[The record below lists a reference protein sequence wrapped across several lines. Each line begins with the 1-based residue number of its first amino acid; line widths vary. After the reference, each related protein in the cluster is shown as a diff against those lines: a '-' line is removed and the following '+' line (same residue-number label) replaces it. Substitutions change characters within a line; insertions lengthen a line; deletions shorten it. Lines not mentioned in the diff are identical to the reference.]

1 MSGAARIDVHQHLL
15 PPEFIAAL
23 DRHGLGGWAP
33 VGWSAEG
40 ALATM
45 DEHEIAT
52 GVLSL
57 STPGPHMGD
66 DAEARVLAKQVNERL
81 AQMMTNR
88 PDRFGMFASV
98 PLPDIDGSLEA
109 IRYAYDEL
117 STDGVVLMASNNGRY
132 LGDAAFDEVMAELDR
147 RSALVFIHPGPLA
160 GPPVAGL
167 HPVLTDLLL
176 DTVRAAVN
184 MVLRGFP
191 KRFPNLKIILS
202 HGGGFLPYAA
212 YRTAN
217 LAPIIDARWD
227 YEEVLDGL
235 SSFYFDTALSSSP
248 SSLPS
253 LLEFARPGRVLFGS
267 DWPYCLDK
275 SVTFFANHLDRYDG
289 LDAAG
294 HAAINRTNAEVLL
307 PRLAAYRG

>member
-1 MSGAARIDVHQHLL
+1 MSGPARIDVHQHAL
-15 PPEFIAAL
+15 PPEFVEAL
-23 DRHGLGGWAP
+23 ERNGLGTWAP

-40 ALATM
+40 ALAAM

-52 GVLSL
+52 SILSL
-57 STPGPHMGD
+57 STPGPRIGD
-66 DAEARVLAKQVNERL
+66 DAQGRFLTKQINERL
-81 AQMMTNR
+81 ASLMANR

-109 IRYAYDEL
+109 IRHAYDDL
-117 STDGVVLMASNNGRY
+117 STDGVVLLASNKGRY
-132 LGDAAFDEVMAELDR
+132 LGDPAYDEVMAELNR
-147 RSALVFIHPGPLA
+147 RSALVFVHPGALA
-160 GPPVAGL
+160 GAPVEGL

-184 MVLRGFP
+184 MVIRGVP
-191 KRFPNLKIILS
+191 KRFPNLKFILS
-202 HGGGFLPYAA
+202 HGGGFLPYSA

-217 LAPIIDARWD
+217 LAPIVDPSFD
-227 YEEVLDGL
+227 YDEVLDGL
-235 SSFYFDTALSSSP
+235 SSYYFDTALASSP

-253 LLEFARPGRVLFGS
+253 LLKFARPGHVLFGS

-275 SVTFFANHLDRYDG
+275 SVTFFTDHLDAYDS

-294 HAAINRTNAEVLL
+294 HAAINRGNAEALL
-307 PRLAAYRG
+307 PRLAAYRR